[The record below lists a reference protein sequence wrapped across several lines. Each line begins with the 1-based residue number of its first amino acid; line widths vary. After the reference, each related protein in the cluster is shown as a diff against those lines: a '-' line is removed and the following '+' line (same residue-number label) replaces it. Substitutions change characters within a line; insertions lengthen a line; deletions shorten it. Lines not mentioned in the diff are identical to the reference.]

1 MNITVT
7 EKKNI
12 LEITPEGSIDLHSA
26 HLLRK
31 ALLDASN
38 HKAQDIR
45 VILSAVEY
53 IDSSG
58 AAILIEGFHAVKG
71 AGKSF
76 LLLSPSTA
84 VMKLLELTRLNAIFN
99 VMSEEK

>member
-71 AGKSF
+71 LERFVAVS
-76 LLLSPSTA
+76 STA